1 MYVKAIKKLAAI
13 LSILSLVFISS
24 VMTDTVV
31 SAKEKDGTFTVICL
45 DGETAVAGMEWKIYR
60 VGKRHKNS
68 NYFNLDG
75 HFKNYKVAVNYSDSD
90 SAGKTAAT
98 LENYAFL
105 DGINPDD
112 TGVTDKKGIY
122 KFEGLKE
129 GVYIAAGKKIRI
141 GNITYKPAVVLFEIC
156 HDLEG
161 GNTGKDVVSYVKIST
176 TVHDDDSETEE
187 MEFTVKNIWDDGD
200 NEKRPDKVKVEI
212 YRDNEL
218 YIEIELSDENN
229 WTHKW
234 DGSPDDDWRVKVEN
248 IPDDYTVIYDN
259 KDTDFAVVNTFNPN
273 DPNNPY
279 FPPPTTETIVTTVYT
294 DTSSQTEITSNSDVP
309 NVSQTDETVT
319 SVTVATTTA
328 VTTVSDT
335 QTSTEKATVTTTKKE
350 TFTNTGGK
358 LPQTGQLWWPVFAL
372 GGVGVVVLSYGIR
385 VTADRK
391 CDDDE

>member
-45 DGETAVAGMEWKIYR
+45 DGETAIGGMEWNIYR

-75 HFKNYKVAVNYSDSD
+75 HFKNYKVAINYSDSD

-105 DGINPDD
+105 DDIKSDD
-112 TGVTDKKGIY
+112 TGVTDKKGTL
-122 KFEGLKE
+122 KFKGLKE
-129 GVYIAAGKKIRI
+129 GVYIAAGKKLRI

-156 HDLEG
+156 HDIEG

-187 MEFTVKNIWDDGD
+187 LEFTVKNIWDDNN
-200 NEKRPDKVKVEI
+200 NETRPNKVKVEI

-234 DGSPDDDWRVKVEN
+234 DGSPDDDWRVKVED

-273 DPNNPY
+273 NPNNPY

-294 DTSSQTEITSNSDVP
+294 DMTSQTEITSNSYTPD
-309 NVSQTDETVT
+309 VSQTGETVT
-319 SVTVATTTA
+319 SVTTTTTA
-328 VTTVSDT
+328 VTTVPDT
-335 QTSTEKATVTTTKKE
+335 QTS
-350 TFTNTGGK
+350 TGGK
-358 LPQTGQLWWPVFAL
+358 LPQTGQLWWPVFVL

-391 CDDDE
+391 RDDDE